1 MRALQRIVKK
11 NLKVSATIK
20 GLYTIILSI
29 SINKVFEL
37 SLADTILEHFKD
49 FINSH
54 SEPYKSLQAFYT
66 QEKERFFNSK
76 VSDYVNQG
84 KSKEEASIL
93 ARQGFVSAIGRALEK
108 IIELLLQ
115 DFCLKNNV
123 KITNDKILRAKN
135 IDDELDKVK
144 RALLVHFG
152 EYSVLPDG
160 DIILY
165 QTNKDN
171 VKILAILSVKN
182 SFRERF
188 TETPYWKLKLLQS
201 PITSHI
207 KVFMITPD
215 NDDEIS
221 FKGKPKK
228 ARIVMEYELDGIY
241 LAKSEFDKSS
251 KIKGIENLL
260 EDLEKLL

>member
-1 MRALQRIVKK
+1 MI
-11 NLKVSATIK
+11 
-20 GLYTIILSI
+20 
-29 SINKVFEL
+29 KVFEL
-37 SLADTILEHFKD
+37 SLADIILERFKD
-49 FINSH
+49 FMREQP
-54 SEPYKSLQAFYT
+54 EPYKFLQVFYA
-66 QEKERFFNSK
+66 QEKERFLNDRMN
-76 VSDYVNQG
+76 DYIKQN

-93 ARQGFVSAIGRALEK
+93 ARQGFVSAIGRVLEK
-108 IIELLLQ
+108 IIELLLK
-115 DFCLKNNV
+115 DFCIKNNV
-123 KITNDKILRAKN
+123 KMTNDKILRAKRIN
-135 IDDELDKVK
+135 GELDKVK

-152 EYSVLPDG
+152 GYSVLPD
-160 DIILY
+160 IVLY

-221 FKGKPKK
+221 FKDRPKK
-228 ARIVMEYELDGIY
+228 ARIVMEHELDGLY
-241 LAKSEFDKSS
+241 LAKSHFDQSS
-251 KIKGIENLL
+251 KIKGIESLL
-260 EDLEKLL
+260 EDLKRLL

>member
-1 MRALQRIVKK
+1 M
-11 NLKVSATIK
+11 
-20 GLYTIILSI
+20 
-29 SINKVFEL
+29 
-37 SLADTILEHFKD
+37 SLADIILERFKD
-49 FINSH
+49 FMREQP
-54 SEPYKSLQAFYT
+54 EPYKFLQVFYA
-66 QEKERFFNSK
+66 QEKERFLNHK
-76 VSDYVNQG
+76 MNDYIKRN

-93 ARQGFVSAIGRALEK
+93 ARQGFVSAVGRALEK
-108 IIELLLQ
+108 IIELLLK
-115 DFCLKNNV
+115 DFCIKNNV
-123 KITNDKILRAKN
+123 KMTNDKILRAKRIN
-135 IDDELDKVK
+135 GELDKVK

-152 EYSVLPDG
+152 GYSVLP

-171 VKILAILSVKN
+171 IKILAILSVKN

-201 PITSHI
+201 PVTSHI

-221 FKGKPKK
+221 FKDKPKK
-228 ARIVMEYELDGIY
+228 ARIVMEHELDGLY
-241 LAKSEFDKSS
+241 LAKSHFDQSS

-260 EDLEKLL
+260 EDLKRLL

>member
-1 MRALQRIVKK
+1 M
-11 NLKVSATIK
+11 
-20 GLYTIILSI
+20 
-29 SINKVFEL
+29 
-37 SLADTILEHFKD
+37 SLADIILERFKD
-49 FINSH
+49 FMREYP
-54 SEPYKSLQAFYT
+54 EPYKFLQVFYA
-66 QEKERFFNSK
+66 QEKERFLNSK
-76 VSDYVNQG
+76 ISDYMKQN

-93 ARQGFVSAIGRALEK
+93 ARQGFVSAVGRALEK
-108 IIELLLQ
+108 IIELLLK
-115 DFCLKNNV
+115 DFCIKNNV
-123 KITNDKILRAKN
+123 KMTNDKILRAKRIN
-135 IDDELDKVK
+135 GELDKVK

-152 EYSVLPDG
+152 GYSVLP

-171 VKILAILSVKN
+171 IKILAILSVKN

-201 PITSHI
+201 LVTSHI

-221 FKGKPKK
+221 FKDKPKK
-228 ARIVMEYELDGIY
+228 ARIVMEHELDGLY
-241 LAKSEFDKSS
+241 LAKSHFDQSS

-260 EDLEKLL
+260 EDLKRLL

>member
-1 MRALQRIVKK
+1 M
-11 NLKVSATIK
+11 
-20 GLYTIILSI
+20 
-29 SINKVFEL
+29 
-37 SLADTILEHFKD
+37 SLADIILERFKA
-49 FINSH
+49 FMREQP
-54 SEPYKSLQAFYT
+54 EPYKFLQVSYA
-66 QEKERFFNSK
+66 QEKERFLNDK
-76 VSDYVNQG
+76 MNDYIKQN

-93 ARQGFVSAIGRALEK
+93 ARQGFVSVIGRVLEK
-108 IIELLLQ
+108 IIELLLK
-115 DFCLKNNV
+115 DFCIKNNI
-123 KITNDKILRAKN
+123 KMTNDKILRAKRIN
-135 IDDELDKVK
+135 GELDKVK

-152 EYSVLPDG
+152 GYSVLP

-221 FKGKPKK
+221 FKDKPKK
-228 ARIVMEYELDGIY
+228 ALSWSMNEMAFI
-241 LAKSEFDKSS
+241 
-251 KIKGIENLL
+251 
-260 EDLEKLL
+260 

>member
-1 MRALQRIVKK
+1 MREQP
-11 NLKVSATIK
+11 
-20 GLYTIILSI
+20 
-29 SINKVFEL
+29 
-37 SLADTILEHFKD
+37 
-49 FINSH
+49 
-54 SEPYKSLQAFYT
+54 EPYKFLQVFYA
-66 QEKERFFNSK
+66 QEKERFLNDK
-76 VSDYVNQG
+76 MNDYIKQN

-93 ARQGFVSAIGRALEK
+93 ARQGFVSVIGRVLEK
-108 IIELLLQ
+108 IIELLLK
-115 DFCLKNNV
+115 DFCIKNNV
-123 KITNDKILRAKN
+123 KMTNDKILRAKRIN
-135 IDDELDKVK
+135 GELDKVK

-152 EYSVLPDG
+152 GYSVLP

-201 PITSHI
+201 PVTSHI

-221 FKGKPKK
+221 FKDKPKK
-228 ARIVMEYELDGIY
+228 LG
-241 LAKSEFDKSS
+241 SS
-251 KIKGIENLL
+251 WSMNETAFI
-260 EDLEKLL
+260 

>member
-1 MRALQRIVKK
+1 M
-11 NLKVSATIK
+11 
-20 GLYTIILSI
+20 
-29 SINKVFEL
+29 
-37 SLADTILEHFKD
+37 SLADIILERFKA
-49 FINSH
+49 FMREQP
-54 SEPYKSLQAFYT
+54 EPYKFLQVSYA
-66 QEKERFFNSK
+66 QEKERFLNDK
-76 VSDYVNQG
+76 MNDYIKQN

-93 ARQGFVSAIGRALEK
+93 ARQGFVSVIGRVLEK
-108 IIELLLQ
+108 IIGLLLK
-115 DFCLKNNV
+115 DFCIKNNI
-123 KITNDKILRAKN
+123 KMTNDKILRAKRIN
-135 IDDELDKVK
+135 GELDKVK

-152 EYSVLPDG
+152 GYSVLP

-221 FKGKPKK
+221 FKDKPKK
-228 ARIVMEYELDGIY
+228 ALSWSMNEMAFI
-241 LAKSEFDKSS
+241 
-251 KIKGIENLL
+251 
-260 EDLEKLL
+260 

>member
-1 MRALQRIVKK
+1 MI
-11 NLKVSATIK
+11 
-20 GLYTIILSI
+20 
-29 SINKVFEL
+29 KVFEL
-37 SLADTILEHFKD
+37 SLVDVILERFKD
-49 FINSH
+49 FMKEQPES
-54 SEPYKSLQAFYT
+54 YMFLQVFYM
-66 QEKERFFNSK
+66 QEKERFLNDRMN
-76 VSDYVNQG
+76 DYIKQN

-93 ARQGFVSAIGRALEK
+93 ARQGFVSAIGRVLEK
-108 IIELLLQ
+108 IIELLLK
-115 DFCLKNNV
+115 DFCIKNNV
-123 KITNDKILRAKN
+123 KMTNDKILRAKHIN
-135 IDDELDKVK
+135 GELDRVK

-152 EYSVLPDG
+152 GYSVLPD
-160 DIILY
+160 IVLY

-221 FKGKPKK
+221 FKDKPKK
-228 ARIVMEYELDGIY
+228 ARIVMENELDGLY
-241 LAKSEFDKSS
+241 LAKSHFDQSS
-251 KIKGIENLL
+251 KIKGIESLL
-260 EDLEKLL
+260 EDLKRLL

>member
-1 MRALQRIVKK
+1 M
-11 NLKVSATIK
+11 
-20 GLYTIILSI
+20 
-29 SINKVFEL
+29 
-37 SLADTILEHFKD
+37 SLADIILERFKD
-49 FINSH
+49 FMREYP
-54 SEPYKSLQAFYT
+54 EPYKFLQVFYA
-66 QEKERFFNSK
+66 QEKERFLNSK
-76 VSDYVNQG
+76 ISDYMKRN

-93 ARQGFVSAIGRALEK
+93 ARQGFVSAVGRALEK
-108 IIELLLQ
+108 IIELLLK
-115 DFCLKNNV
+115 DFCIKNNV
-123 KITNDKILRAKN
+123 KMTNDKILRAKRIN
-135 IDDELDKVK
+135 GELDRVK

-152 EYSVLPDG
+152 EYSVLP

-201 PITSHI
+201 PVTSHI

-221 FKGKPKK
+221 FKNKPKK
-228 ARIVMEYELDGIY
+228 ARIVMEHELDGLY
-241 LAKSEFDKSS
+241 LAKSHFDQSS

-260 EDLEKLL
+260 EDLKRLL

>member
-1 MRALQRIVKK
+1 M
-11 NLKVSATIK
+11 
-20 GLYTIILSI
+20 
-29 SINKVFEL
+29 
-37 SLADTILEHFKD
+37 SLADIILERFKD
-49 FINSH
+49 FMREQP
-54 SEPYKSLQAFYT
+54 EPYKFLQVFYA
-66 QEKERFFNSK
+66 QEKERFLNSK
-76 VSDYVNQG
+76 ISDYMKQN

-93 ARQGFVSAIGRALEK
+93 ARQGFVSTIGRVLEK
-108 IIELLLQ
+108 IIELLLK
-115 DFCLKNNV
+115 DFCIKNNV
-123 KITNDKILRAKN
+123 KMTNDKILRAKRIN
-135 IDDELDKVK
+135 GELDRVK

-152 EYSVLPDG
+152 EYSVLR

-201 PITSHI
+201 PVTSHI

-221 FKGKPKK
+221 FKDKPKK
-228 ARIVMEYELDGIY
+228 ALSWSMNEMAFI
-241 LAKSEFDKSS
+241 
-251 KIKGIENLL
+251 
-260 EDLEKLL
+260 

>member
-1 MRALQRIVKK
+1 
-11 NLKVSATIK
+11 
-20 GLYTIILSI
+20 
-29 SINKVFEL
+29 
-37 SLADTILEHFKD
+37 
-49 FINSH
+49 
-54 SEPYKSLQAFYT
+54 
-66 QEKERFFNSK
+66 KERFLNSK
-76 VSDYVNQG
+76 ISDYIKQN

-93 ARQGFVSAIGRALEK
+93 ARQGFVSAVGRALEK
-108 IIELLLQ
+108 IIELLLK
-115 DFCLKNNV
+115 DFCIKNNI
-123 KITNDKILRAKN
+123 KMTNDKILRAKRIN
-135 IDDELDKVK
+135 GELDRVK

-152 EYSVLPDG
+152 GYSVLP

-171 VKILAILSVKN
+171 IKILAILSVKN

-201 PITSHI
+201 PVTSHI

-221 FKGKPKK
+221 FKDKPKK
-228 ARIVMEYELDGIY
+228 ARIVMEHELDGLY
-241 LAKSEFDKSS
+241 LAKSHFDQSS

-260 EDLEKLL
+260 EDLKRLL

>member
-1 MRALQRIVKK
+1 M
-11 NLKVSATIK
+11 
-20 GLYTIILSI
+20 
-29 SINKVFEL
+29 
-37 SLADTILEHFKD
+37 SLADIILERFKD
-49 FINSH
+49 FMREYP
-54 SEPYKSLQAFYT
+54 EPYKFLQVFYA
-66 QEKERFFNSK
+66 QEKERFLNHK
-76 VSDYVNQG
+76 MNDYIKRN

-93 ARQGFVSAIGRALEK
+93 ARQGFVSAVGRALEK
-108 IIELLLQ
+108 IIEFLLK
-115 DFCLKNNV
+115 DFCIKNNV
-123 KITNDKILRAKN
+123 KMTNDKTLRAKRIN
-135 IDDELDKVK
+135 GELDRVK

-165 QTNKDN
+165 QTDSI
-171 VKILAILSVKN
+171 KILAVLSVKN

-221 FKGKPKK
+221 FKDKPKK
-228 ARIVMEYELDGIY
+228 ARIVMEHELDGIY
-241 LAKSEFDKSS
+241 LAKSHFDQSP

-260 EDLEKLL
+260 EDLKRLL

>member
-1 MRALQRIVKK
+1 MSHYQKVLYY
-11 NLKVSATIK
+11 NLMDFYGLKVF
-20 GLYTIILSI
+20 G
-29 SINKVFEL
+29 L
-37 SLADTILEHFKD
+37 SLADIILERFKD
-49 FINSH
+49 FMREQP
-54 SEPYKSLQAFYT
+54 EPYKSLQVFYT
-66 QEKERFFNSK
+66 QEKERFLNSK
-76 VSDYVNQG
+76 ISDYMKRN

-93 ARQGFVSAIGRALEK
+93 ARQGFVSTIGRVLEK
-108 IIELLLQ
+108 IIELLLKY
-115 DFCLKNNV
+115 FCIKNNV
-123 KITNDKILRAKN
+123 KMTNDKILRAKHIN
-135 IDDELDKVK
+135 GELDKVK

-152 EYSVLPDG
+152 GYSVLP

-221 FKGKPKK
+221 FKDKPKK
-228 ARIVMEYELDGIY
+228 ARIVMEHELDGLY
-241 LAKSEFDKSS
+241 LAKSHFDQSS

-260 EDLEKLL
+260 EDLKRLL

>member
-1 MRALQRIVKK
+1 M
-11 NLKVSATIK
+11 
-20 GLYTIILSI
+20 
-29 SINKVFEL
+29 
-37 SLADTILEHFKD
+37 SLADIILERFKD
-49 FINSH
+49 FMREYP
-54 SEPYKSLQAFYT
+54 EPYKFLQVFYA
-66 QEKERFFNSK
+66 QEKERFLNHK
-76 VSDYVNQG
+76 MNDYIKQN

-93 ARQGFVSAIGRALEK
+93 ARQGFVSVIGRALEK
-108 IIELLLQ
+108 IIELLLK
-115 DFCLKNNV
+115 DFCIKNNV
-123 KITNDKILRAKN
+123 KMTNDKTLRAKRIN
-135 IDDELDKVK
+135 DELNKVK

-152 EYSVLPDG
+152 GYSVLP

-165 QTNKDN
+165 QTDSI
-171 VKILAILSVKN
+171 KILAILSVKN

-221 FKGKPKK
+221 FKDKPKK
-228 ARIVMEYELDGIY
+228 ARIVMEHELDDLY
-241 LAKSEFDKSS
+241 LAKSHFDQSP

-260 EDLEKLL
+260 EDLKRLL

>member
-1 MRALQRIVKK
+1 M
-11 NLKVSATIK
+11 NDYIK
-20 GLYTIILSI
+20 Q
-29 SINKVFEL
+29 N
-37 SLADTILEHFKD
+37 
-49 FINSH
+49 
-54 SEPYKSLQAFYT
+54 
-66 QEKERFFNSK
+66 
-76 VSDYVNQG
+76 

-93 ARQGFVSAIGRALEK
+93 ARQGFVSVISVIGRVLEK
-108 IIELLLQ
+108 IIELLLK
-115 DFCLKNNV
+115 DFCIKNNV
-123 KITNDKILRAKN
+123 KMTNDKTLRAKRIN
-135 IDDELDKVK
+135 GELDRVK

-152 EYSVLPDG
+152 DYSVLP

-165 QTNKDN
+165 QTNKDTI
-171 VKILAILSVKN
+171 KILAILSVKN

-221 FKGKPKK
+221 FKDKPKK
-228 ARIVMEYELDGIY
+228 ARIVMEHELDGLY
-241 LAKSEFDKSS
+241 LAKSHFDQSS

-260 EDLEKLL
+260 EDLKRLL

>member
-1 MRALQRIVKK
+1 MF
-11 NLKVSATIK
+11 
-20 GLYTIILSI
+20 GLGLADIIL
-29 SINKVFEL
+29 ER
-37 SLADTILEHFKD
+37 FKD
-49 FINSH
+49 FMREQP
-54 SEPYKSLQAFYT
+54 EPYKFLQVFYA
-66 QEKERFFNSK
+66 QEKERFLNDK
-76 VSDYVNQG
+76 MNDYIKQN

-93 ARQGFVSAIGRALEK
+93 ARQGFVSAVGRALEK
-108 IIELLLQ
+108 IIELLLK
-115 DFCLKNNV
+115 DFCIKNNV
-123 KITNDKILRAKN
+123 KMTNDKILRAKRIN
-135 IDDELDKVK
+135 GELDKVK

-152 EYSVLPDG
+152 EYSVLP

-201 PITSHI
+201 PVTSHI

-215 NDDEIS
+215 NDDGIS
-221 FKGKPKK
+221 FKDKPKK
-228 ARIVMEYELDGIY
+228 ARIVMEHELDGLY
-241 LAKSEFDKSS
+241 LAKSHFDQSS

-260 EDLEKLL
+260 EDLKRLL